1 MGEGLNLYCED
12 QWKPWRGRLQFNIMK
27 DFLTMKA
34 VRKMEGNPFRDPC
47 LPGVQGGV
55 RSLQPELPDGQ
66 QHTHLLPFVSVIK
79 QCLHF

>member
-12 QWKPWRGRLQFNIMK
+12 QWKPWRGRFQFNIMK
-27 DFLTMKA
+27 DFLTIKA
-34 VRKMEGNPFRDPC
+34 VRKMEGNPLRDPS

-66 QHTHLLPFVSVIK
+66 QHTHLPFVSVIK
-79 QCLHF
+79 QCFHF